1 MGNIHVMHKSGVPQ
15 GSVLGPCLFLLY
27 INDLPESLGSTVRLF
42 ADDFLLYMTIRSQ
55 ADTEIL
61 QNDLK
66 KLEHWEE
73 KWLKEFDTDKCHVL
87 RVTREQN
94 PIIHEYTL
102 HGKVLETV
110 NSAKYL
116 GVTLT
121 LDLRWNRHVE
131 NIVYKAN
138 QSLGF
143 LRRNLRINSPN
154 LKSLAYKT
162 LVRPL
167 LEYSSA
173 AWDPYTMEN
182 VKKLEMVQRR
192 AARYVL
198 NRFNYLSSVDEM
210 LQELQW
216 NTLEERRKKDRLV
229 MFYKIHNDQTGID
242 TGKYL
247 KPLGRICRHVNN
259 QVYEVPFAFTDY
271 HKFSY
276 FPRTINEWNVL
287 PNETVHASSLTAF
300 TNYL

>member
-1 MGNIHVMHKSGVPQ
+1 MRYCG
-15 GSVLGPCLFLLY
+15 
-27 INDLPESLGSTVRLF
+27 
-42 ADDFLLYMTIRSQ
+42 IR
-55 ADTEIL
+55 TPL
-61 QNDLK
+61 
-66 KLEHWEE
+66 
-73 KWLKEFDTDKCHVL
+73 TPP
-87 RVTREQN
+87 R
-94 PIIHEYTL
+94 
-102 HGKVLETV
+102 KVLETV

-121 LDLRWNRHVE
+121 SDLRWSRHAE

-173 AWDPYTMEN
+173 AWDPYTKEN

-242 TGKYL
+242 TEKYL
-247 KPLGRICRHVNN
+247 KPLGRVSRHVNN
-259 QVYEVPFAFTDY
+259 QAYEVPFAFTDY
-271 HKFSY
+271 YKFSY

-287 PNETVHASSLTAF
+287 PNETVNASSLTAF
-300 TNYL
+300 TNYISFNL